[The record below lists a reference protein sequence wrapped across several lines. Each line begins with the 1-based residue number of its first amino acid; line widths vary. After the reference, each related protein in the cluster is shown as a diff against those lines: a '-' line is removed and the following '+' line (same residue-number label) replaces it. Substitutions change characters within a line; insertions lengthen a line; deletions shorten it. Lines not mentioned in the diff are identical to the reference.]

1 MRRFTEKFVGET
13 VSEVS
18 NNINKYVRIHGC
30 IIIQVSLIFVDY
42 LDYKAIVVFEE
53 E

>member
-1 MRRFTEKFVGET
+1 MKRFTKEFTGEM

-18 NNINKYVRIHGC
+18 NNINEYVRKHGC
-30 IIIQVSLIFVDY
+30 IIVQVSLIFVDD
-42 LDYKAIVVFEE
+42 LDYRAIVIFEE